1 MAVVVVSAP
10 VSEVVVVVSLPVV
23 VVGGL
28 IAVVVGKKK
37 PGVLEPADDSQYNCH
52 L

>member
-1 MAVVVVSAP
+1 MAVVVVSVP
-10 VSEVVVVVSLPVV
+10 FSEVVVVVSLPVV

-37 PGVLEPADDSQYNCH
+37 PGVL
-52 L
+52 